1 MLDKTVVRQIAESYT
16 SRVRAEYN
24 PKQVIL
30 FGSYVN
36 GKVHDDSDI
45 DIAVIFDVAPGEF
58 LDTWAHLLKLRRG
71 LSYDIET
78 HLLDET
84 MTRCGFLAHIR
95 STGEVLYQA

>member
-1 MLDKTVVRQIAESYT
+1 MLDKATVRQIAESYT
-16 SRVRAEYN
+16 SRIRAAYS

-30 FGSYVN
+30 FGSHVQ
-36 GKVHDDSDI
+36 GHAHEDSDI
-45 DIAVIFDVAPGEF
+45 DIAVIFDIAPGEF

-84 MTRCGFLAHIR
+84 MTRCGLLAHIR
-95 STGEVLYQA
+95 DTGEVLYQA